1 MKDIWNEREK
11 AFENKYF
18 RDLEQK
24 QLAELKQAL
33 QEEQIRQ
40 LCHNRCPKCGEAI
53 KAAEFRGVP
62 LDRCPGCGG
71 IWLGPQDL
79 KMLAEKD
86 HRTWFDTWFAQ
97 EEQAVSNERDLT
109 A

>member
-33 QEEQIRQ
+33 QEEQIR
-40 LCHNRCPKCGEAI
+40 
-53 KAAEFRGVP
+53 
-62 LDRCPGCGG
+62 
-71 IWLGPQDL
+71 
-79 KMLAEKD
+79 
-86 HRTWFDTWFAQ
+86 
-97 EEQAVSNERDLT
+97 
-109 A
+109 